1 MDIYG
6 AHGAPYLCLRL
17 ITELSMVASLPLSV
31 PIITLKDIKSMFARL
46 RTVFIFALFALAFLA
61 GACSPVKDA
70 GPSDPETPAVSSE
83 NKAAMPAVSPGYKI
97 GPGDVLRISV
107 WKEEGMEQEILVKP
121 GGGIT
126 FPLAGDI
133 QASGLT
139 TQELAAVLKS
149 KLQRY
154 IPNPV
159 VTVSVLQAV
168 SNKIYVVGKVNRPGE
183 YNATHYMDVLQ
194 ALSLAGGLTP
204 YADKDEIKIIR
215 RSDGKKQVFEFDYS
229 KVISGRNLEMNILL
243 EAGDTIT
250 VP

>member
-1 MDIYG
+1 
-6 AHGAPYLCLRL
+6 
-17 ITELSMVASLPLSV
+17 
-31 PIITLKDIKSMFARL
+31 MFACL
-46 RTVFIFALFALAFLA
+46 RTVFISAFFALPFLA

-70 GPSDPETPAVSSE
+70 GPSDPATTGVSSE
-83 NKAAMPAVSPGYKI
+83 SKPATSAVSPGYKI

-149 KLQRY
+149 KLKRY

-168 SNKIYVVGKVNRPGE
+168 SNKIYVVGKVNQPGE

-204 YADKDEIKIIR
+204 YADSDDIKIIR
-215 RSDGKKQVFEFDYS
+215 RRDGKRQVFEFDYG

-243 EAGDTIT
+243 EAGDTVA

>member
-1 MDIYG
+1 
-6 AHGAPYLCLRL
+6 
-17 ITELSMVASLPLSV
+17 MVASLILTI
-31 PIITLKDIKSMFARL
+31 PIITFKDINSMFVRL
-46 RTVFIFALFALAFLA
+46 RTVFISAFVVLSLCI
-61 GACSPVKDA
+61 GACAPVKDA
-70 GPSDPETPAVSSE
+70 GPSAPATQAAPSE
-83 NKAAMPAVSPGYKI
+83 GQPATPAVSPGYKI

-139 TQELAAVLKS
+139 TQELAAVIKS
-149 KLQRY
+149 KLKRY

-168 SNKIYVVGKVNRPGE
+168 SNKIYVVGKVNQPGE
-183 YNATHYMDVLQ
+183 YKATHYMDVLQ

-204 YADKDEIKIIR
+204 YADSDDIKIIR
-215 RSDGKKQVFEFDYS
+215 RRNGREQVFEFDYD
-229 KVISGRNLEMNILL
+229 KVISGRELEMNILL

>member
-1 MDIYG
+1 
-6 AHGAPYLCLRL
+6 
-17 ITELSMVASLPLSV
+17 
-31 PIITLKDIKSMFARL
+31 MFARL
-46 RTVFIFALFALAFLA
+46 RTVFITAFVVLFFFT
-61 GACSPVKDA
+61 GACSPAKDA
-70 GPSDPETPAVSSE
+70 RPSDPATPA
-83 NKAAMPAVSPGYKI
+83 AASGSKPATPAVSPGYKI
-97 GPGDVLRISV
+97 GPGDVLRVSV

-149 KLQRY
+149 KLKRY

-168 SNKIYVVGKVNRPGE
+168 SNKIYVVGKVNQPGE
-183 YNATHYMDVLQ
+183 YQATHYMDVLQ

-204 YADKDEIKIIR
+204 YADSDEIKVIR
-215 RSDGKKQVFEFDYS
+215 RHGGKEQVFEFDYD
-229 KVISGRNLEMNILL
+229 KVISGRQLEMNILL
-243 EAGDTIT
+243 EAGDTVV

>member
-1 MDIYG
+1 
-6 AHGAPYLCLRL
+6 
-17 ITELSMVASLPLSV
+17 
-31 PIITLKDIKSMFARL
+31 MFARL
-46 RTVFIFALFALAFLA
+46 RTVFISALFALPFLA
-61 GACSPVKDA
+61 GACAPVKDA
-70 GPSDPETPAVSSE
+70 GPSDPATPAESSQY
-83 NKAAMPAVSPGYKI
+83 KPATPAVSPGYKI

-149 KLQRY
+149 KLKRY

-168 SNKIYVVGKVNRPGE
+168 SNKIYVVGKVNQPGE
-183 YNATHYMDVLQ
+183 FKATHYMDVLQ

-204 YADKDEIKIIR
+204 YADSDDIKIIR
-215 RSDGKKQVFEFDYS
+215 RRDGKKQVFDFDYD
-229 KVISGRNLEMNILL
+229 KVISGRKLEMNILL
-243 EAGDTIT
+243 EAGDTIA